1 MQFLNVTQRLHRKVT
16 STRTKS
22 ANANH
27 SGRYHTGT
35 SKQICELSMGDSY
48 HTNGLDRVTFWKSAR
63 TGSGDGSGDGGGDDG
78 GDGGGITTHI
88 LISIYSI

>member
-1 MQFLNVTQRLHRKVT
+1 
-16 STRTKS
+16 
-22 ANANH
+22 
-27 SGRYHTGT
+27 
-35 SKQICELSMGDSY
+35 MGDSY